1 MSWLSCFMKGMG
13 MNLRLDKLL
22 AEMTEG
28 SRSEVKQWIRKGRIL
43 VDGECVTRPETK
55 VDPEIQE
62 ICLDGVPVRYQQY
75 EYYMLNKPQGVV
87 SATTDDRN
95 ATVVSLITESKRSDL
110 FPVGRLDIDT
120 EGLLLLTNDGE
131 LAHRLLSP
139 RHHIDKT
146 YLVRIQGILSED
158 DIEIL
163 EQGMDI
169 GDEKRT
175 LPAVVESSRL
185 LSSTELQKTSE
196 AMSEVFF
203 TIQEGRY
210 HQVKRMFAGIGKPVV
225 YLKRIRMGT
234 LELDPKLAPG
244 EYRLLTEAEVKE
256 LLQKN
261 EKYKERK

>member
-1 MSWLSCFMKGMG
+1 MK
-13 MNLRLDKLL
+13 LRLDKLL
-22 AEMTEG
+22 AEITEG
-28 SRSEVKQWIRKGRIL
+28 SRSEVKQWIRKGRIQ
-43 VDGECVTRPETK
+43 VDGESVVRPEIK

-62 ICLDGVPVRYQQY
+62 ICLDGKSVRYQHY

-95 ATVVSLITESKRSDL
+95 ATVVSLITESNRRDL

-139 RHHIDKT
+139 RHHVDKT

-158 DIEIL
+158 DINTL

-175 LPAVVESSRL
+175 LPAVVESSRI
-185 LSSTELQKTSE
+185 LSSTELQNTSG

-225 YLKRIRMGT
+225 YLKRVRMGI
-234 LELDPKLAPG
+234 LELDPQLAPG
-244 EYRLLTEAEVKE
+244 EYRPLTEAEIKE
-256 LLQKN
+256 LV
-261 EKYKERK
+261 E

>member
-1 MSWLSCFMKGMG
+1 
-13 MNLRLDKLL
+13 
-22 AEMTEG
+22 MTEG

-43 VDGECVTRPETK
+43 VDGETVTRPETK
-55 VDPEIQE
+55 VDPEIQK
-62 ICLDGVPVRYQQY
+62 ICLDGETVGYQQY

-87 SATTDDRN
+87 SATRDDRN
-95 ATVVSLITESKRSDL
+95 ATVVSLITESNRRDL

-139 RHHIDKT
+139 RHHVDKT
-146 YLVRIQGILSED
+146 YLVQIQGILSEE
-158 DIEIL
+158 DINTL

-175 LPAVVESSRL
+175 LPAVVESSRI
-185 LSSTELQKTSE
+185 LSSTESQVLSE
-196 AMSEVFF
+196 TISEVFF

-210 HQVKRMFAGIGKPVV
+210 HQIKRMFAEIGKPVV

-234 LELDPKLAPG
+234 LELDPQLAPG
-244 EYRLLTEAEVKE
+244 EYRPLTESEIDKLSENVSC
-256 LLQKN
+256 
-261 EKYKERK
+261 